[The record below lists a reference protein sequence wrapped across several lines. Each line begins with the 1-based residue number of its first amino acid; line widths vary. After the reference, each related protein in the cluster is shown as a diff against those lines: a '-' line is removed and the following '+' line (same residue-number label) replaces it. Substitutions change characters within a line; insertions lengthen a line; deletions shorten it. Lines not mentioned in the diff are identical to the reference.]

1 MNEKRFSVN
10 TAARITEA
18 NRWTPN
24 RIQEY
29 LPYIDIIKL

>member
-1 MNEKRFSVN
+1 MNRKIFSEK
-10 TAARITEA
+10 TAERTTEA

-29 LPYIDIIKL
+29 SPYIDINKP